1 MSEEKKY
8 SARDAAIAVLKKA
21 EEVLKKSESVK
32 KIMSSDATHKTLTQ
46 GFPDKAPSAKM
57 TAFMQGKKPKLAK
70 GEDAPKEKVE
80 GEPKNPGDRIES
92 QPAPEKNPK
101 EQAEGNNELAGTTPT
116 QVGQDGKNLPGH
128 AEVISGHF
136 KLAKFIGRM
145 HAKRKTPPGG
155 M

>member
-1 MSEEKKY
+1 MRDRPAQQSIWSNEVRQMSEEKKY
-8 SARDAAIAVLKKA
+8 SAQQAAIAVLKKA
-21 EEVLKKSESVK
+21 EEVIKKSEVLK
-32 KIMSSDATHKTLTQ
+32 KAQAFSNENKAKEETQ
-46 GFPDKAPSAKM
+46 G
-57 TAFMQGKKPKLAK
+57 
-70 GEDAPKEKVE
+70 
-80 GEPKNPGDRIES
+80 EPVNPGERVES

-128 AEVISGHF
+128 SEVISGHF

-145 HAKRKTPPGG
+145 HAKRKTPPGA